1 MSEIIKEGK
10 IKLENNNY
18 TDNIPLG
25 AAASNVYF
33 ASEDKSLEDIN
44 YENMQSLN
52 SLQEKDK
59 ELLKQNNELSLEDEK
74 IKQTIENMQEKY
86 KKQDKILQ
94 DKLDIIDN
102 KINNL
107 QSENITFEDNIIDI
121 QVQQNSQKEEI
132 KKTKENYNKVTTTL
146 PTIEKTGTDLALENS
161 TNFINKKF
169 NVNGQH
175 FQEVTEGTNGTLI
188 QDKNIIVKDV
198 NVEKARL
205 LIKGSHKQETTE
217 GYNNIGL
224 RDASVATENGL
235 SYSVKNGILNLNG
248 TTTADISILLDLINM
263 LELSAKDYYFFM
275 EKQTANRIDVYLRE
289 PTEKMIMNLG
299 NNFAKAGINN
309 YKYKI
314 TTATT
319 LGKISLFIPKDTT
332 FNNEQ
337 IKIMNT
343 DKAKTTYE
351 PYTGSKL
358 SPSPDYPQE
367 IETVGDNV
375 QLLNNTAVTT
385 TINGVDITV
394 FEDKTVLLNGTA
406 TDNVN
411 LVLER
416 NLLLVDGETYTLN
429 SGNENASSSKF
440 GLYIN
445 QYYDKS
451 NHIQASY
458 NSPLNFIYDIKS
470 KDSNNIYIYIN
481 KGATVE
487 NELLKPKLEKGTTAS
502 PYSMYNQ
509 GSVEVIKQNKN
520 FIKLYD
526 SDTLT
531 WAGLTYTLNKNTGE
545 ILING
550 TSTSNGWV
558 ECGYAF
564 KGGTDPQTKIL
575 KKLKENETYTLSCR
589 KKSGTV
595 DKAVSFF
602 VQIREDNK
610 TIATS
615 IGNSTVSSDF
625 TGIYRFWVYVPSGT
639 TCTNLVIQPQL
650 EQGSTATNFVE
661 HQEETC
667 ILPVQREMLEGD
679 FINST
684 EHHIWGKLV
693 LDGTEPW
700 DCESNGRFGYLVQ
713 HFPAAYK
720 KTIQTSDLLGNVCN
734 SYIEKTPSQTWKG
747 IQGFCIDPAGSLR
760 IWDDSYSK
768 TSDLAG
774 FKAMLAEKYNA
785 GNPVVCYL
793 KLATPIDLEL
803 TKEQKLVMQELKNLQ
818 LYTPITSL
826 CSINEETPLL
836 SLKYNYVAAA
846 PSTENIS
853 EIKATGNNV
862 NYFNKDTLTNYIL
875 NEKTGELIPQVNW
888 RLSDFIPVEKGK
900 YIFSWDSDN
909 SYFQMKVCY
918 YDKDKAFLSGTS
930 YGENNI
936 YSKILEIPEN
946 TKYTRICYSINV
958 SGTPV
963 ARENIKLE
971 KGIVK
976 TPYSNYNQ
984 GSVKLSVKN
993 QNFLSN
999 LKKTNTS
1006 SGLNNSFDNGV
1017 FSSKGI
1023 ATKTWTFIEIGT
1035 NLCFKAGTYALSIS
1049 NLDYSL
1055 EFRCHM
1061 SNGADKSIWLDRFNL
1076 KRSGTFDYDI
1086 TSISLSYVNFK
1097 VGDSIDFT
1105 GKLQFEPG
1113 DTFNPIIT
1121 PKGQDFLIPIQQ
1133 ELLSED
1139 KIDKT
1144 EYHTWKKIIFTG
1156 DETLF
1161 LERINDY
1168 DIANIL
1174 YKLPENELGINYQ
1187 VLSNSFIAQDTLIAT
1202 TQTEGI
1208 FLNETSIYFR
1218 IDAATAQDSTRFK
1231 KWLKEK
1237 YNAGTPVIVYYKLK
1251 EPKNLELTT
1260 EQKKVMNKIKRCE
1273 FYDNI
1278 TYVNNNIGEGQIPA
1292 SLDIEYFNPSYL
1304 LSIIK
1309 PYINNLIGRGED

>member
-33 ASEDKSLEDIN
+33 ETEDKSLEDIN
-44 YENMQSLN
+44 YENRQSLN

-59 ELLKQNNELSLEDEK
+59 ELLKQNSELSLADEK
-74 IKQTIENMQEKY
+74 IKQTIEDMQKNCKE
-86 KKQDKILQ
+86 QDKILQ
-94 DKLDIIDN
+94 GKLDIIDN

-132 KKTKENYNKVTTTL
+132 KKTKENYTKVTTTL
-146 PTIEKTGTDLALENS
+146 PTIEKTGTDLVLENS

-169 NVNGQH
+169 NINGQY

-205 LIKGSHKQETTE
+205 LIKGNHKQETTE

-299 NNFAKAGINN
+299 NNFAKAGISN

-343 DKAKTTYE
+343 DEAKTTYE
-351 PYTGSKL
+351 SYTGSKQ

-367 IETVGDNV
+367 VKTVGNNIN
-375 QLLNNTAVTT
+375 LLNNTASTT
-385 TINGVDITV
+385 SINGIDITV
-394 FEDKTVLLNGTA
+394 FEDKTVLINGTA
-406 TDNVN
+406 NENVN
-411 LVLER
+411 FVLQR
-416 NLLLVDGETYTLN
+416 NLLLEDGKEYTLN
-429 SGNENASSSKF
+429 SGNDNASSSKF
-440 GLYIN
+440 GIYIN
-445 QYYDKS
+445 QYYDNS

-470 KDSNNIYIYIN
+470 KDSNNIYLYIN
-481 KGATVE
+481 KGSTVE

-502 PYSMYNQ
+502 PYSMHNQ
-509 GSVEVIKQNKN
+509 GSIEIIKRNENLLSIVEQTRINNGTTATFKDGKITLTGTATSNWTFLTLTKTPFKLAPGEYTMNNLSGYKLEPSFWYSDTESKRIYIDGASKTFTIEKNVQFLSIGLSGFKAGDVLDLNFSIQLVAGKTLRAWQTPQNKAY
-520 FIKLYD
+520 L
-526 SDTLT
+526 
-531 WAGLTYTLNKNTGE
+531 
-545 ILING
+545 
-550 TSTSNGWV
+550 
-558 ECGYAF
+558 
-564 KGGTDPQTKIL
+564 
-575 KKLKENETYTLSCR
+575 
-589 KKSGTV
+589 
-595 DKAVSFF
+595 
-602 VQIREDNK
+602 
-610 TIATS
+610 
-615 IGNSTVSSDF
+615 
-625 TGIYRFWVYVPSGT
+625 
-639 TCTNLVIQPQL
+639 
-650 EQGSTATNFVE
+650 
-661 HQEETC
+661 
-667 ILPVQREMLEGD
+667 LPVQREMLEGD

-700 DCESNGRFGYLVQ
+700 YCESNGRFGYLVQ
-713 HFPAAYK
+713 HLPAAYK
-720 KTIQTSDLLGNVCN
+720 KTIKTSDLLGNVCN
-734 SYIEKTPSQTWKG
+734 SYIEKTPSQTWTG

-826 CSINEETPLL
+826 YSINEETPLL

-853 EIKATGNNV
+853 EIKATGDNV

-875 NEKTGELIPQVNW
+875 NEKTGELIPQASW

-946 TKYTRICYSINV
+946 TKYTRICYNINV

-984 GSVKLSVKN
+984 GSIKLSVKN

-1006 SGLNNSFDNGV
+1006 SGLNNSFNNGV

-1105 GKLQFEPG
+1105 GKLQFELG

-1121 PKGQDFLIPIQQ
+1121 PKGRDFLIPVQQ

-1156 DETLF
+1156 DETLS

-1208 FLNETSIYFR
+1208 YLNETSIYFR

-1260 EQKKVMNKIKRCE
+1260 EQKKIMNKIKRCE
-1273 FYDNI
+1273 FYDDI

-1309 PYINNLIGRGED
+1309 PYVNNLIGRGED

>member
-10 IKLENNNY
+10 IRLENNNY

-33 ASEDKSLEDIN
+33 VTEDKSLEDIN
-44 YENMQSLN
+44 YENIQSLN

-59 ELLKQNNELSLEDEK
+59 ELLKQNSELSLEDEK
-74 IKQTIENMQEKY
+74 IKQTIEDMQKNCKE
-86 KKQDKILQ
+86 QDKILQ
-94 DKLDIIDN
+94 GKLDIIDN

-132 KKTKENYNKVTTTL
+132 KKIKENYTKVTTTL
-146 PTIEKTGTDLALENS
+146 PTIEKTGADLVLENS

-169 NVNGQH
+169 NINGQY

-188 QDKNIIVKDV
+188 QDKNIILKDV

-205 LIKGSHKQETTE
+205 LIKGSHKQEKTNGRQLLNPKSLLATT
-217 GYNNIGL
+217 I
-224 RDASVATENGL
+224 R
-235 SYSVKNGILNLNG
+235 NGITFTNNGDGTFNVNG
-248 TTTADISILLDLINM
+248 TATADTT
-263 LELSAKDYYFFM
+263 LSLWNAKDVYEANHYFGLYSSETYNVNTWNLSFAITYSDGTATKYITPTTPVNAIN
-275 EKQTANRIDVYLRE
+275 ENINTANVVLYIPSGVTINKNNVKVMLYKDINTQL
-289 PTEKMIMNLG
+289 TE
-299 NNFAKAGINN
+299 
-309 YKYKI
+309 
-314 TTATT
+314 
-319 LGKISLFIPKDTT
+319 
-332 FNNEQ
+332 
-337 IKIMNT
+337 
-343 DKAKTTYE
+343 YE
-351 PYTGSKL
+351 KYTGGQIA
-358 SPSPDYPQE
+358 PSTNYPQE
-367 IETVGDNV
+367 VKTVGNNIN
-375 QLLNNTAVTT
+375 LLNNTASTT
-385 TINGVDITV
+385 SINGIDITV
-394 FEDKTVLLNGTA
+394 FEDKTVLINGTA
-406 TDNVN
+406 NENVN
-411 LVLER
+411 FVLQR
-416 NLLLVDGETYTLN
+416 NLLLEDGKEYTLN
-429 SGNENASSSKF
+429 SGNDNASSSKF
-440 GLYIN
+440 GIYIN
-445 QYYDKS
+445 QYYDNS

-470 KDSNNIYIYIN
+470 KDSNNIYLYIN
-481 KGATVE
+481 KGSTVE

-520 FIKLYD
+520 FLYYEAQNQSTSGINYTVNLD
-526 SDTLT
+526 KSIQISGTATAVVDFYLIGSATNYEGTNLQGAYKINGCNSGSTSKYMLYVVKKNKYGALEYYQNVSGDTEINIAEGDTLRIFIRVLSGVTVSDTIYPMLRLST
-531 WAGLTYTLNKNTGE
+531 ETDDTY
-545 ILING
+545 
-550 TSTSNGWV
+550 V
-558 ECGYAF
+558 EA
-564 KGGTDPQTKIL
+564 K
-575 KKLKENETYTLSCR
+575 KEN
-589 KKSGTV
+589 
-595 DKAVSFF
+595 
-602 VQIREDNK
+602 
-610 TIATS
+610 
-615 IGNSTVSSDF
+615 
-625 TGIYRFWVYVPSGT
+625 YV
-639 TCTNLVIQPQL
+639 I
-650 EQGSTATNFVE
+650 
-661 HQEETC
+661 
-667 ILPVQREMLEGD
+667 PVQQEMLEGD
-679 FINST
+679 YINST
-684 EHHIWGKLV
+684 EHH
-693 LDGTEPW
+693 
-700 DCESNGRFGYLVQ
+700 
-713 HFPAAYK
+713 
-720 KTIQTSDLLGNVCN
+720 
-734 SYIEKTPSQTWKG
+734 TWKKLILKG
-747 IQGFCIDPAGSLR
+747 NENIKIDNISHDITQFSLAPRSQSQYAYDNTIRVLSNYFYGVGFISSWEKDNSITTSPMGRIRFMTSQYATIDE
-760 IWDDSYSK
+760 
-768 TSDLAG
+768 
-774 FKAMLAEKYNA
+774 FKLYIKAKYDE
-785 GNPVVCYL
+785 GNPVIVYY

-803 TKEQKLVMQELKNLQ
+803 TKEQKLVMQELKNFQ

-826 CSINEETPLL
+826 CSVNEETPLL

-853 EIKATGNNV
+853 EIKSTGDNV

-875 NEKTGELIPQVNW
+875 NEKTGELISQASW
-888 RLSDFIPVEKGK
+888 RLSDFIPVEKDK

-984 GSVKLSVKN
+984 GSIKLSVKN

-1006 SGLNNSFDNGV
+1006 SGLNNSFDNGI

-1049 NLDYSL
+1049 NLDYAL

-1121 PKGQDFLIPIQQ
+1121 PKGQDFLIPVQQ

-1156 DETLF
+1156 DETLS

-1174 YKLPENELGINYQ
+1174 YKLPENELGVNYQ

-1208 FLNETSIYFR
+1208 YLNETSIYFR

>member
-33 ASEDKSLEDIN
+33 ETEDKSLEDIN
-44 YENMQSLN
+44 YENRQSLN

-59 ELLKQNNELSLEDEK
+59 ELLKQNSELSLEDEK
-74 IKQTIENMQEKY
+74 IKQTIEDMQKNCKE
-86 KKQDKILQ
+86 QDKILQ

-132 KKTKENYNKVTTTL
+132 KKTKENYTKVTTTL
-146 PTIEKTGTDLALENS
+146 PTIEKTGTDLVLENS

-169 NVNGQH
+169 NINGQY

-205 LIKGSHKQETTE
+205 LIKGNHKQETTE

-224 RDASVATENGL
+224 RDASVATKNGL

-248 TTTADISILLDLINM
+248 TTTADISILLDLINI

-299 NNFAKAGINN
+299 NNFAKAGISN

-343 DKAKTTYE
+343 DEAKTTYE
-351 PYTGSKL
+351 SYTGSKQ

-367 IETVGDNV
+367 IETVGNNV
-375 QLLNNTAVTT
+375 NLLNNTASTT
-385 TINGVDITV
+385 SINGIDITI
-394 FEDKTVLLNGTA
+394 FEDKTVLINGTA
-406 TDNVN
+406 NENVN
-411 LVLER
+411 FVLQR
-416 NLLLVDGETYTLN
+416 NLLLEDGKEYTLN
-429 SGNENASSSKF
+429 SGNDNASSSKF
-440 GLYIN
+440 GIYIN
-445 QYYDKS
+445 QYYDNS

-470 KDSNNIYIYIN
+470 KDSNNIYLYIN
-481 KGATVE
+481 KGSTVE

-526 SDTLT
+526 SNTLT
-531 WAGLTYTLNKNTGE
+531 FAGLTYTLNKNTGE

-550 TSTSNGWV
+550 TSISNSWV

-575 KKLKENETYTLSCR
+575 KKLKINETYTLSCR

-595 DKAVSFF
+595 DKTVSFF
-602 VQIREDNK
+602 VQITEDNK

-615 IGNSTVSSDF
+615 IESSTTRSDC
-625 TGIYRFWVYVPSGT
+625 TGIYRFWVYVPNGT

-650 EQGSTATNFVE
+650 EPGSITTNFVE
-661 HQEETC
+661 HREKTY
-667 ILPVQREMLEGD
+667 ILPVQQEMLEGD
-679 FINST
+679 YINST
-684 EHHIWGKLV
+684 EHHTWEKLV
-693 LDGTEPW
+693 LNGTETINTIEAVHGIMQFEIAVKKTGIFKNNTEITCISNYYQGVGFTNSWLKDGTIVVSGNKKPRIMTSQYTTVA
-700 DCESNGRFGYLVQ
+700 DFKTFLKSKYDAGTPVIIY
-713 HFPAAYK
+713 YK
-720 KTIQTSDLLGNVCN
+720 L
-734 SYIEKTPSQTWKG
+734 E
-747 IQGFCIDPAGSLR
+747 
-760 IWDDSYSK
+760 
-768 TSDLAG
+768 
-774 FKAMLAEKYNA
+774 
-785 GNPVVCYL
+785 
-793 KLATPIDLEL
+793 TPIELEL

-818 LYTPITSL
+818 LYIPITSL
-826 CSINEETPLL
+826 CSVNEGDPLL
-836 SLKYNYVAAA
+836 SLKYNYVAAK

-853 EIKATGNNV
+853 EIKATGDNV

-875 NEKTGELIPQVNW
+875 NEKTGELIPQASW

-984 GSVKLSVKN
+984 GSIKLSVKN

-1121 PKGQDFLIPIQQ
+1121 PKGQDFLIPVQQ

-1144 EYHTWKKIIFTG
+1144 EYHTWKKITFTG
-1156 DETLF
+1156 DETLS

-1174 YKLPENELGINYQ
+1174 YKLPENELGVNYQ
-1187 VLSNSFIAQDTLIAT
+1187 ILSNSFIAQDTLIAT

-1208 FLNETSIYFR
+1208 YLNETSIYFR

-1309 PYINNLIGRGED
+1309 PYINNLIGRGAD